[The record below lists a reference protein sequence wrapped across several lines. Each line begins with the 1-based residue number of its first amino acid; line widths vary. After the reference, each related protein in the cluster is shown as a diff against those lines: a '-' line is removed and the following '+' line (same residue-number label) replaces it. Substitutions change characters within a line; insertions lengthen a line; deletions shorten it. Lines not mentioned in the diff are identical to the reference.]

1 MHRIQLTVQINA
13 ELRDRLKLL
22 AVKRRKKLWE
32 LVTEVVEAYLVDVAE
47 EVEAEA
53 KLDC

>member
-1 MHRIQLTVQINA
+1 MHRIQMTVQLNA

-22 AVKRRKKLWE
+22 AVKKRKKLWE
-32 LVTEVVEAYLVDVAE
+32 LVEQSVEAYLADVAE
-47 EVEAEA
+47 VESEA